1 MSKKIQE
8 RVERIVISM
17 LEQDYELVDVEFIKE
32 AGQFFL
38 RIYIDKEGGF
48 SLEDC
53 RIYSKKISDALD
65 SADLIQQSYFLEVS
79 SPGLERKLKKTRD
92 FVRETGKEVVVKLFE
107 AINGKKE
114 LEGTLIGLDGDDKI
128 TIKMENETII
138 IDRKNIAL
146 CKLFVRF

>member
-48 SLEDC
+48 TLEDC

>member
-1 MSKKIQE
+1 M
-8 RVERIVISM
+8 
-17 LEQDYELVDVEFIKE
+17 
-32 AGQFFL
+32 
-38 RIYIDKEGGF
+38 
-48 SLEDC
+48 
-53 RIYSKKISDALD
+53 
-65 SADLIQQSYFLEVS
+65 IQQSYFLEVS